1 MVQGAGMVKLSEVL
15 DAVYNAEENA
25 RRLAQLDRL
34 RRENAEM
41 SIEIIDLRG
50 QLAVAEDK
58 AQLYEGLYLD
68 EMQRQAKETRR

>member
-1 MVQGAGMVKLSEVL
+1 MVKLSEVL

-58 AQLYEGLYLD
+58 AQLYEGLYRD
-68 EMQRQAKETRR
+68 EMERKARETRR